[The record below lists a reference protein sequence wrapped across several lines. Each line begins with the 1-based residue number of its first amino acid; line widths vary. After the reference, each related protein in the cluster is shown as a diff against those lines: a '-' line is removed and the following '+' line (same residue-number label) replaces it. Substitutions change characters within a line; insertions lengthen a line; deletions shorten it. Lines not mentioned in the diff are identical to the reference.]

1 MRLRPSQRDFSLA
14 FRPDWGDTSKNRLS
28 DSLRS
33 NRRQGAGPLRG
44 ATLVP
49 SSASLT
55 ASSLRLLFFYGS
67 WRSPP
72 LSNEALIIATKEGL
86 C

>member
-14 FRPDWGDTSKNRLS
+14 FYRRAQKTGRTTG
-28 DSLRS
+28 SLRS
-33 NRRQGAGPLRG
+33 DCRQGAAPLRG

-55 ASSLRLLFFYGS
+55 ASSLRLSRCYGS

-72 LSNEALIIATKEGL
+72 ILNQR
-86 C
+86 

>member
-1 MRLRPSQRDFSLA
+1 MRLRPFQRDF
-14 FRPDWGDTSKNRLS
+14 FRASRWKWGYTLKTRLS

-33 NRRQGAGPLRG
+33 DCRQGAGPLRG
-44 ATLVP
+44 TTLVP

-55 ASSLRLLFFYGS
+55 ASSLRLRFLYGS

-72 LSNEALIIATKEGL
+72 LPNATLTIATEEGS

>member
-1 MRLRPSQRDFSLA
+1 MRLRPSQRDFFPAS
-14 FRPDWGDTSKNRLS
+14 RWKWGYTLKTRLS

-33 NRRQGAGPLRG
+33 DCRQGAGPLRG

-55 ASSLRLLFFYGS
+55 ASSLRLRSFYGS

-72 LSNEALIIATKEGL
+72 LAYDALIIAIEEGS